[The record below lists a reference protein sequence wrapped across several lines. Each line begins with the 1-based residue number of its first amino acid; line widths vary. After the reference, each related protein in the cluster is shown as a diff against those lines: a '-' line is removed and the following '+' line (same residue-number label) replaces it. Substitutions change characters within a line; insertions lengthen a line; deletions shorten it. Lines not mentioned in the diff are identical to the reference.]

1 MGFFKNF
8 ASSLSK
14 SFLES
19 AKDSLVDTLK
29 TQVTPYIMDEAV
41 IQSKSIIF
49 DQMNTLL
56 ASVRGNLI
64 ELKIKARSTNMIQ
77 DDRAYALYMDLLK
90 DFSRSVI
97 ALIQEIEVY

>member
-14 SFLES
+14 TFLES

-29 TQVTPYIMDEAV
+29 GQVTPHLMDETV
-41 IQSKSIIF
+41 IQSKSILF

-64 ELKIKARSTNMIQ
+64 ELKIKARSTNLMQ
-77 DDRAYALYMDLLK
+77 DDRAFALYMDLLK
-90 DFSRSVI
+90 DFSRSVTAI
-97 ALIQEIEVY
+97 IQEIEIY

>member
-1 MGFFKNF
+1 MNFFKKF
-8 ASSLSK
+8 ASSLTK
-14 SFLES
+14 SFLDS

-29 TQVTPYIMDEAV
+29 NQVTPYIVDEAV
-41 IQSKSIIF
+41 IQSKSILF

-64 ELKIKARSTNMIQ
+64 ELKIKARSTNMMQ
-77 DDRAYALYMDLLK
+77 DDRAFALYMDLLK

-97 ALIQEIEVY
+97 TVIQEIEVY